1 MDLGVILPPE
11 RIAAMR
17 EAGLWPDRVL
27 LDYLDEAVAG
37 NGEATAI
44 VSYNGE
50 TGEATSLSYAELDR
64 LTRRMAL
71 AMLELGIGPGD
82 VVSLQLPNWWQFNA
96 MHLACLRIGA
106 ITNPLM
112 PIFRE
117 RELGFMLG
125 FAESRLLV
133 APARFRGFD
142 YKPMVDGLRG
152 ELPRLAHRRDTLR
165 RQDHAQVH
173 PLPPS

>member
-64 LTRRMAL
+64 LTRR
-71 AMLELGIGPGD
+71 
-82 VVSLQLPNWWQFNA
+82 
-96 MHLACLRIGA
+96 
-106 ITNPLM
+106 
-112 PIFRE
+112 
-117 RELGFMLG
+117 
-125 FAESRLLV
+125 
-133 APARFRGFD
+133 
-142 YKPMVDGLRG
+142 
-152 ELPRLAHRRDTLR
+152 
-165 RQDHAQVH
+165 
-173 PLPPS
+173 